1 MTTIANC
8 DRHWLIKL
16 ARVVTVNCVGGAI
29 PAAFLLL
36 IGMGLSRA
44 DLLRSLIG
52 GIVFANAIGLP
63 ANYLIPRLYPRV
75 AARGPVREWTGVTLA
90 LMGLAVA
97 GCLIGTAAIAALGM
111 FPWAEYWN
119 VASHNFVIC
128 IFITLAFGLVAT
140 AFGRMQGRLHK
151 QELERQR
158 AIQLATEAQLASLE
172 SRIHPHFLFNTL
184 NSISALIPVDPE
196 RAERLM
202 ERMAALLRFSLD
214 AHARGLVP
222 LDQEMKI
229 VRDYLEIEQ
238 ARLGGRL
245 RYRVETP
252 EDAGDLR
259 LPPLAVQTLIE
270 NSIKFAVA
278 PDRAGGEIRVL
289 ARETEGRLQ
298 IEVSDTG
305 PGFSLES
312 APSGHGLDNLRNRLA
327 MLFGEAA
334 DLRVT
339 RQDGWTTVRLVF
351 PVAAPAAVRA

>member
-1 MTTIANC
+1 MMIAKC
-8 DRHWLIKL
+8 DRHWLVQL
-16 ARVVTVNCVGGAI
+16 ARVVAVNCVAGAI
-29 PAAFLLL
+29 PAAFLFM
-36 IGMGLSRA
+36 MGSRVSRA
-44 DLLRSLIG
+44 DVMESLIAG
-52 GIVFANAIGLP
+52 AVFANAIGIP
-63 ANYLIPRLYPRV
+63 CNYLLPRLYPHV
-75 AARGPVREWTGVTLA
+75 ARGSTAREWTSVTLA
-90 LMGLAVA
+90 LIVLAVI

-111 FPWAEYWN
+111 FPWPEYWT
-119 VASHNFVIC
+119 VARHDFAIC
-128 IFITLAFGLVAT
+128 VFITLAFGLVST
-140 AFGRMQGRLHK
+140 AFGRMQGRLHQ

-158 AIQLATEAQLASLE
+158 AVNLATEAQLASLE

-238 ARLGGRL
+238 ARLGSRL
-245 RYRVETP
+245 RYQLETQD
-252 EDAGDLR
+252 DAGALR

-270 NSIKFAVA
+270 NSIKYAVA
-278 PDRAGGEIRVL
+278 PDRMGGEIRVL

-339 RQDGWTTVRLVF
+339 RHDGWTTVRLMF
-351 PVAAPAAVRA
+351 PAAAAQA

>member
-1 MTTIANC
+1 MTTAKC
-8 DRHWLIKL
+8 DRHWLLRL
-16 ARVVTVNCVGGAI
+16 ARIVAVNCVGGAI
-29 PAAFLLL
+29 PAAFLLM
-36 IGMGLSRA
+36 IDSHVSGA
-44 DLLRSLIG
+44 DVLESLIG
-52 GIVFANAIGLP
+52 GAIFANAIGLP
-63 ANYLIPRLYPRV
+63 ANYLMPRLYPR
-75 AARGPVREWTGVTLA
+75 AARRGTLREWAGVTLA
-90 LMGLAVA
+90 LIGLAVI

-111 FPWAEYWN
+111 FPRPEYWI
-119 VASHNFVIC
+119 VARQNFAIC
-128 IFITLAFGLVAT
+128 IFITLAFGLVFT
-140 AFGRMQGRLHK
+140 AFGRMQGRLHE

-158 AIQLATEAQLASLE
+158 AINLATEAQLASLE

-222 LDQEMKI
+222 LGQEMKI

-238 ARLGGRL
+238 ARLGSRL

-252 EDAGDLR
+252 DDAGDLR

-270 NSIKFAVA
+270 NSIKYAVA
-278 PDRAGGEIRVL
+278 PDRMGGEIRVL

-298 IEVSDTG
+298 IDVSDTG

-312 APSGHGLDNLRNRLA
+312 ASSGHGLDNLRNRMA

-334 DLRVT
+334 ALQVT
-339 RQDGWTTVRLVF
+339 RHDGWTTVRLMF
-351 PVAAPAAVRA
+351 PVVASAAVQA

>member
-1 MTTIANC
+1 MITGNC
-8 DRHWLIKL
+8 DRHWLL
-16 ARVVTVNCVGGAI
+16 RFMRVVAVNCVGGAI
-29 PAAFLLL
+29 PAAFLLM
-36 IGMGLSRA
+36 MGSGVTRA
-44 DLLRSLIG
+44 DLLHSLIG
-52 GIVFANAIGLP
+52 GAVFANAIGLP
-63 ANYLIPRLYPRV
+63 CNYLLPRLYPRV
-75 AARGPVREWTGVTLA
+75 AQPGTVREWTSVTLT
-90 LMGLAVA
+90 LIVLAVI

-111 FPWAEYWN
+111 FPWPEYWI
-119 VASHNFVIC
+119 VARHNFVIC

-140 AFGRMQGRLHK
+140 AFGRMQSRLHQ

-158 AIQLATEAQLASLE
+158 AINLATEAQLASLE

-238 ARLGGRL
+238 ARLGARL

-252 EDAGDLR
+252 DDSGDLR

-270 NSIKFAVA
+270 NSIKYAIA
-278 PDRAGGEIRVL
+278 PDRQGGEIRVF
-289 ARETEGRLQ
+289 AREAEGRLQ
-298 IEVSDTG
+298 IDVSDTG

-312 APSGHGLDNLRNRLA
+312 APNGHGLDNLRNRLA
-327 MLFGEAA
+327 MLFGETA
-334 DLRVT
+334 DLKVT
-339 RQDGWTTVRLVF
+339 RHDGWTTVRLLF
-351 PVAAPAAVRA
+351 PLAAPTAVRA

>member
-1 MTTIANC
+1 MTNANC
-8 DRHWLIKL
+8 DRHWLKTL
-16 ARVVTVNCVGGAI
+16 VRVVAVNCVGGAI

-36 IGMGLSRA
+36 IASQVSRA
-44 DLLRSLIG
+44 DVLHTLVAGAI
-52 GIVFANAIGLP
+52 FANAIGLP
-63 ANYLIPRLYPRV
+63 AHYLIPSLYPRI
-75 AARGPVREWTGVTLA
+75 ASRGPVREWTGVTLV
-90 LMGLAVA
+90 LIGLAII
-97 GCLIGTAAIAALGM
+97 GCLVGTAAIAGLGM
-111 FPWAEYWN
+111 FPWPQYWM
-119 VASHNFVIC
+119 VARHNFVIC
-128 IFITLAFGLVAT
+128 IFITLAFGLVFT
-140 AFGRMQGRLHK
+140 AFGRMQGRLHQ

-158 AIQLATEAQLASLE
+158 AVNLATEAQLASLE

-238 ARLGGRL
+238 ARLGTRL
-245 RYRVETP
+245 RYQVDTP
-252 EDAGDLR
+252 GDAGDLR

-270 NSIKFAVA
+270 NSIKYAVA
-278 PDRAGGEIRVL
+278 PDRQGGEIRVL
-289 ARETEGRLQ
+289 ARETGGRLQ
-298 IEVSDTG
+298 IDVSDTG

-327 MLFGEAA
+327 MLFGEKA
-334 DLRVT
+334 DLKVT
-339 RQDGWTTVRLVF
+339 RQDGWTTVRLMF
-351 PVAAPAAVRA
+351 PVVAPAATQG